1 MAVNVDKVYQ
11 RVLAIANKE
20 QRGYITPQ
28 EFNLFANQAQMT
40 IFEQYFYDMNFFARK
55 PGATNTSAY
64 SDMLE
69 VLDEKISE
77 LSCSFYS
84 LTDGLYQSYST
95 GTQGTAQAL
104 PPDLYRLGTVWY
116 YWDNDYIEAEY
127 IPQNEFR
134 YYANSSLARPAN
146 DQPIYTRDKDGIKVW
161 GQNTTTARIIQRNTN
176 VLIDYVKIPG
186 YTTDAVNWGYTEIN
200 GAALY
205 NSTSSKD
212 FQLHVSEEVE
222 LVNKILQ
229 LAGVAIKDPVVAQT
243 GAQQDAMKVQ
253 QEKI

>member
-1 MAVNVDKVYQ
+1 MAVNVDTIYQ

-40 IFEQYFYDMNFFARK
+40 IFEQYFYDINQFNRTV
-55 PGATNTSAY
+55 GNTTPY
-64 SDMLE
+64 
-69 VLDEKISE
+69 
-77 LSCSFYS
+77 SFYS
-84 LTDGLYQSYST
+84 LTDGVYQSYAL
-95 GTQGTAQAL
+95 GTKGTAQPL
-104 PPDLYRLGTVWY
+104 PADLYRLGTVWY

-127 IPQNEFR
+127 MPQNEFR
-134 YYANSSLARPAN
+134 YYANSALARPAN
-146 DQPIYTRDKDGIKVW
+146 DQPVYTRDKDGIKVW
-161 GQNTTTARIIQRNTN
+161 GQNTTTARVIQRTTN

-186 YTTDAVNWGYTEIN
+186 YTTEAVNWGYTEIN

-205 NSTSSKD
+205 NSTTSKN

-229 LAGVAIKDPVVAQT
+229 LAGVAIKDPVIAQA

>member
-1 MAVNVDKVYQ
+1 MAVNVDTIYQ

-40 IFEQYFYDMNFFARK
+40 IFEQYFYDINQFNRA
-55 PGATNTSAY
+55 PGNTTPY

-77 LSCSFYS
+77 LSCSFYY
-84 LTDGLYQSYST
+84 LTDGVYQSYST
-95 GTQGTAQAL
+95 GTKGTAQAL
-104 PPDLYRLGTVWY
+104 PADLYRLGTVWY
-116 YWDNDYIEAEY
+116 FWNNDYIEAEY

-146 DQPIYTRDKDGIKVW
+146 DQPVYTRDKDGIKVW
-161 GQNTTTARIIQRNTN
+161 GQNVTTARIIQRNTN
-176 VLIDYVKIPG
+176 VFIDYVKIPG
-186 YTTDAVNWGYTEIN
+186 FGADAVNWGYTEVN

-205 NSTSSKD
+205 NAASSKN
-212 FQLHVSEEVE
+212 FQLHVSEQVE

-229 LAGVAIKDPVVAQT
+229 LAGVAVKDPVVAQT

>member
-28 EFNLFANQAQMT
+28 DFNLFANQAQMQ
-40 IFEQYFYDMNFFARK
+40 IFEQYFYDINQFQRAR
-55 PGATNTSAY
+55 GNTTPY

-69 VLDEKISE
+69 ILDEKISE
-77 LSCSFYS
+77 LSCSFYY
-84 LTDGLYQSYST
+84 LTDGVYQSYST
-95 GTQGTAQAL
+95 GTKGTAQAL
-104 PPDLYRLGTVWY
+104 PADLYRLGTVWY
-116 YWDNDYIEAEY
+116 FWNNDYIEAEY
-127 IPQNEFR
+127 IPQNKFR

-161 GQNTTTARIIQRNTN
+161 GQNVTTARIIQRNTN
-176 VLIDYVKIPG
+176 VFIDYVKIPG
-186 YTTDAVNWGYTEIN
+186 YTTDAVNWAYTEVN

-205 NSTSSKD
+205 NSASSKN

-222 LVNKILQ
+222 LVQKILQ
-229 LAGVAIKDPVVAQT
+229 IAGVAIKDQVVTQTAAQEDT
-243 GAQQDAMKVQ
+243 KKIQ

>member
-1 MAVNVDKVYQ
+1 MAVNVDTVYQ

-28 EFNLFANQAQMT
+28 EFNLFANQAQAQ
-40 IFEQYFYDMNFFARK
+40 IFEQYFYDINQFSRL
-55 PGATNTSAY
+55 PGNTTPY

-69 VLDEKISE
+69 LLDEKLAD
-77 LSCSFYS
+77 LSCSFYY

-95 GTQGTAQAL
+95 GTKGTAQAL
-104 PPDLYRLGTVWY
+104 PTDLYRLGTVWY
-116 YWDNDYIEAEY
+116 FWNNDYIEAEY

-146 DQPIYTRDKDGIKVW
+146 DQPVYTRDKDGIKVW

-176 VLIDYVKIPG
+176 VFIDYVKIPG
-186 YTTDAVNWGYTEIN
+186 HGADAVNWGYTEIN

-205 NSTSSKD
+205 NAASSKN
-212 FQLHVSEEVE
+212 FQLHISEQVE

-229 LAGVAIKDPVVAQT
+229 LAGIAIKDPSTYQAAAQE
-243 GAQQDAMKVQ
+243 DAKQVQ